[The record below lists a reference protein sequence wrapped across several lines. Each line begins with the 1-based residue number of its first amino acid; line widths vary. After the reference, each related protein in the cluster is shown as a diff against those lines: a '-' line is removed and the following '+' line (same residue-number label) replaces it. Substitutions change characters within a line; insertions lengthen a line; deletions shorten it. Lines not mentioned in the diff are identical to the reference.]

1 MERGGERERGERKAG
16 AGGGRD
22 ISRTRKNATAVYHCR
37 NCEEKV
43 SSVDRPRETAT
54 ATVAS
59 SPANVLASLTVPS
72 NERPTATATTATVF
86 DDDHLS

>member
-1 MERGGERERGERKAG
+1 MSASQFFVRAGGLMERGEERERGERKAG

-59 SPANVLASLTVPS
+59 SPA
-72 NERPTATATTATVF
+72 RPPTF
-86 DDDHLS
+86 WLL